1 MRYVFT
7 ENDKATL
14 LQGQLQC
21 KVRCFIKNKNKH
33 ILGLYND
40 VIISNININSSNGIR
55 RSADCTFYNVNNAND
70 FLNLYQII

>member
-33 ILGLYND
+33 ILGVYND
-40 VIISNININSSNGIR
+40 VIISNINI
-55 RSADCTFYNVNNAND
+55 D
-70 FLNLYQII
+70 